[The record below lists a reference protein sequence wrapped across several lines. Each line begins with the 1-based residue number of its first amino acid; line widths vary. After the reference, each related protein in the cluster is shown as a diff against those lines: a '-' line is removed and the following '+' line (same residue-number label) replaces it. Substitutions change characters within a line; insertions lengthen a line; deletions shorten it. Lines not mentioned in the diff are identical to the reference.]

1 MAEVIETNVIKS
13 LSDAIAE
20 PLTKAYRAGGLALAF
35 LLLGSILM
43 LTATL
48 IPTVWLSGALVAT
61 EFLLV
66 LVVCGLFFFKELRP
80 LARAQRV
87 TAQNQE
93 MIDNIQAV
101 GVALSDLALE
111 LQSLAFK
118 NSEQV
123 EAMYSTILPIIEKI
137 PKVGRRVT
145 DASVVRR
152 SNDLSR
158 QIVTLTRG
166 WGTVIADIRQALVM
180 SNPTVLRK
188 YLVELTRIRRGVQ
201 ELLAQD

>member
-1 MAEVIETNVIKS
+1 
-13 LSDAIAE
+13 
-20 PLTKAYRAGGLALAF
+20 
-35 LLLGSILM
+35 
-43 LTATL
+43 
-48 IPTVWLSGALVAT
+48 
-61 EFLLV
+61 
-66 LVVCGLFFFKELRP
+66 
-80 LARAQRV
+80 V

-93 MIDNIQAV
+93 MIDNIQEV

-118 NSEQV
+118 NSAQV

-158 QIVTLTRG
+158 QIVTLTGG
-166 WGTVIADIRQALVM
+166 WRTVIVDIRQALVV

-188 YLVELTRIRRGVQ
+188 YLVELKRIRKRVRLGRPFAPRVPCRGREDRAQ
-201 ELLAQD
+201 RRLARACRRAQRHGRQGP